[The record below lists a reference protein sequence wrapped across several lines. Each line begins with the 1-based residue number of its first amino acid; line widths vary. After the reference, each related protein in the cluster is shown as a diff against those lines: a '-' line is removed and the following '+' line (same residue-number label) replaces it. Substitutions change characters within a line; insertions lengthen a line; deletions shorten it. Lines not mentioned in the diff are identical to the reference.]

1 MTTNYKNHTK
11 LINFLEENHSYVLK
25 EYKDNLE
32 GLEFMDNN
40 KTINLKIWE
49 VYWKMVKDLQLKT
62 MQEIFNEMFP
72 KWQYP
77 TYEANLLKEV
87 VKFQKE
93 NFDLKQIEHTYIH
106 NGYTI
111 IGEQT
116 EYIDRAIKKL
126 ENSEQTTVY
135 ERSYFEDSESDYE
148 TAIEIVTTEIYVV
161 PKYKYTKIDNN
172 TLFVCRDT
180 NKCYFKSSYQYDM
193 KSYGTQWM

>member
-1 MTTNYKNHTK
+1 M
-11 LINFLEENHSYVLK
+11 INFLEKNNSYVLK

-72 KWQYP
+72 KWEYP
-77 TYEANLLKEV
+77 TYEVNLLKEV

-135 ERSYFEDSESDYE
+135 ESPYFENSESDYE
-148 TAIEIVTTEIYVV
+148 TAIEIVTINTFVV
-161 PKYKYTKIDNN
+161 PQYKYTKIDNN
-172 TLFVCRDT
+172 TIFVCRDT
-180 NKCYFKSSYQYDM
+180 NKCYFTGSRQYDM
-193 KSYGTQWM
+193 RSYGTQWM